1 MAANRKREERM
12 AHIVIIGAGSGG
24 LSAAYE
30 MDELARPG
38 DRITVVSDAAD
49 LRFAEASPWSPTK
62 GADRVEFSVAEQ
74 LQRKGIAFTAA
85 GARRVHPAQNRIEL
99 GDGEFLDYDFLMIT
113 TGPKVAFDNIEGLGP
128 NGYTQSRCHVE
139 HTVLASEAWERFIA
153 NPGPIV
159 VGAVQGASCFG
170 AAYESAFA
178 MDADLRRRGVRD
190 RAPMTFVTA
199 EPFIGHLGL
208 GGMEDSRTMLESA
221 MREKNIGWI
230 ANASVTRV
238 EPDRMHV
245 TELGTDGAPDK
256 QHVLSFNY
264 SMMVPAFR
272 GIDAVSGIEGLVSP
286 RGFIIIDEFQRNPRY
301 PNIYA
306 AGVAVAS
313 AAAARAPADTAKTG
327 YMVEST
333 TTAAVNNI
341 REQIDNR
348 EPTHKASWNQVCLAS
363 LGGSGLSFVAL
374 PHAQPGDGS
383 WFSDGKWTY
392 LARCTSCDAGC

>member
-1 MAANRKREERM
+1 M

-49 LRFAEASPWSPTK
+49 LRFAGASPWPATK
-62 GADRVEFSVAEQ
+62 GAGGVEFSVAEH
-74 LQRKGIAFTAA
+74 LQKKGIGFSDA
-85 GARRVHPAQNRIEL
+85 GARRVHPEQNRIEL

-128 NGYTQSRCHVE
+128 NGYTQSRCHAE
-139 HTVLASEAWERFIA
+139 HTVLASEAWEKFVA
-153 NPGPIV
+153 DPGPVV

-199 EPFIGHLGL
+199 EPYIGHLGL
-208 GGMEDSRTMLESA
+208 GGMEDSKSTLESA
-221 MREKNIGWI
+221 LREKKIGWI
-230 ANASVTRV
+230 ANANVTRV
-238 EPDRMHV
+238 EPDKMHV
-245 TELGTDGAPDK
+245 SERGAEGAPGKD
-256 QHVLSFNY
+256 HVLSFRY
-264 SMMVPAFR
+264 SMMVPGFR

-286 RGFIIIDEFQRNPRY
+286 RGFIIIDEFQRNPKY

-313 AAAARAPADTAKTG
+313 AAAAKAPAETAKTG
-327 YMVEST
+327 YMVESS
-333 TTAAVNNI
+333 TTAAVSNI
-341 REQIDNR
+341 REQIDNQ
-348 EPTHKASWNQVCLAS
+348 EPTHKASWNQVCLAN

-374 PHAQPGDGS
+374 PHAQPGDGG
-383 WFSDGKWTY
+383 WFSEGKWTY
-392 LARCTSCDAGC
+392 LSRCTSCDVGC